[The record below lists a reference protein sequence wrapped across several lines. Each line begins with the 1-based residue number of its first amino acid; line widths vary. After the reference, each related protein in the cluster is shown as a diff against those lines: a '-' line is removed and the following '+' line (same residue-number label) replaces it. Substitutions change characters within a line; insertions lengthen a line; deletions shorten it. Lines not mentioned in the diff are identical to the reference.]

1 MLDGA
6 EGDDDGVTG
15 AALTSREPA
24 ACAVV
29 PAACVVHDGS
39 DAATA
44 LPAPSTR
51 IPPVSATATSFG
63 LIMAFLTI
71 GLLRHR
77 YAL

>member
-1 MLDGA
+1 MLDSA

-15 AALTSREPA
+15 VALTPRKPA
-24 ACAVV
+24 AGAVV

-51 IPPVSATATSFG
+51 IPPVSTAATSFG
-63 LIMAFLTI
+63 LIFRLSQ
-71 GLLRHR
+71 L
-77 YAL
+77 